1 MEGSTADPA
10 DALVRARFA
19 DVPAAAGH
27 YESFFLK
34 ACHPAGGL
42 GVWIRYTVHKR
53 PHLVPTGALWFTLF
67 DAPAGVRASKVP
79 VANLSAPIG
88 GERYITL
95 GDASI
100 GPGGAVGRADSD
112 ELRAGWKLE
121 FSGGEEPFCHLP
133 AGWMYD
139 AAIPRTKVLAQGPQ
153 VLVDGTLEVGD
164 RTIELARWRGTVG
177 HNWGREHAE
186 RAIWLHG
193 AGFPGHEEAWL
204 DVAIARITLG
214 PVMTPWIA
222 NGVLSLE
229 GRRHRLGGIGRVR
242 STRIEE
248 TPESARFAMSGE
260 GISVQGAVGAE
271 RERFV
276 GWIYAQPDGAERQTV
291 NCSIADLRMTVQ
303 RPGAAAVKL
312 SLDGG
317 AAYELQMRERYA
329 PIPVQPFPDG

>member
-1 MEGSTADPA
+1 MEGREADPGA
-10 DALVRARFA
+10 ALSRARFG
-19 DVPAAAGH
+19 DVPASAGH

-34 ACHPAGGL
+34 ACHPDGGL

-67 DAPAGVRASKVP
+67 DARAGVRASKVP
-79 VANLSAPIG
+79 VANLSAPAG
-88 GERYITL
+88 GERYLAL

-112 ELRAGWKLE
+112 ELRASWKLE
-121 FSGGEEPFCHLP
+121 FADGEEPFFHLP
-133 AGWMYD
+133 ASWMYD
-139 AAIPRTKVLAQGPQ
+139 AAIPRTKVLAQEPQ
-153 VLVDGTLEVGD
+153 VRVDGTLEVAD

-186 RAIWLHG
+186 RAIWIHG
-193 AGFPGHEEAWL
+193 AGFPGNEEAWL
-204 DVAIARITLG
+204 DLAIGRIRLG

-242 STRIEE
+242 STQIEE
-248 TPESARFAMSGE
+248 TPESCRFAVTGDGVAIE
-260 GISVQGAVGAE
+260 GVVGAA

-291 NCSIADLRMTVQ
+291 NCSIADLRATVK
-303 RPGAAAVKL
+303 RPGAPAVKL

-317 AAYELQMRERYA
+317 AAYELQTRERYA
-329 PIPVQPFPDG
+329 RIPVQPFPDG